1 MRMKKNQK
9 SKRSRWKRKRLLNQ
23 IIGKNGEIIGMRNHL
38 QMKEVGVLRSKWS
51 SHPHCQMN
59 LVFRETKIKMKK
71 KEIKKVRSMMAI
83 LMKKRRRMRKNNS

>member
-1 MRMKKNQK
+1 MRRKK
-9 SKRSRWKRKRLLNQ
+9 SKRSRWKINKRKRLKNQ